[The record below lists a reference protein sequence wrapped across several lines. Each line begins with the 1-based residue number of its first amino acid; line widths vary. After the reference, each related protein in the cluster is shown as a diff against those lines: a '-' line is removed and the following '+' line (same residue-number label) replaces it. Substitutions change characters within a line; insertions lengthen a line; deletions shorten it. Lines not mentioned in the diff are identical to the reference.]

1 MRTIA
6 IIGGTGFVGRQL
18 ASVLAKQ
25 NWQIRILSRNSEVK
39 QDLSV
44 LPNATLINIDY
55 GDQNALNEAVS
66 GCDAVVNLVG
76 ILNESGRDGSGF
88 RKAHVNLAENVVT
101 ACQTNQISRL
111 LHMSALNADA
121 EKGTSHYLRT
131 KGEAEDFVHAAQ
143 DINVTSFR
151 PSVIFGIED
160 SFFNRFAALLK
171 LSPMLP
177 LASSNSRFAPIYVGD
192 VVKAMADSIDDKK
205 TYDQRYNLCGANE
218 YTLKQL
224 VQMTADM
231 IGIKRAIIGLPQWA
245 GKIQAQVFEFVPTKP
260 LSVDNLNSLQM
271 DSVCECNDLVD
282 KLGIEP
288 TTIESVMPRHFAQDT
303 HKGQYDNYRQQ
314 ARRN

>member
-1 MRTIA
+1 M
-6 IIGGTGFVGRQL
+6 
-18 ASVLAKQ
+18 
-25 NWQIRILSRNSEVK
+25 
-39 QDLSV
+39 
-44 LPNATLINIDY
+44 
-55 GDQNALNEAVS
+55 
-66 GCDAVVNLVG
+66 
-76 ILNESGRDGSGF
+76 
-88 RKAHVNLAENVVT
+88 
-101 ACQTNQISRL
+101 
-111 LHMSALNADA
+111 
-121 EKGTSHYLRT
+121 RT
-131 KGEAEDFVHAAQ
+131 KGEAEDFAHAAQ

-245 GKIQAQVFEFVPTKP
+245 GKIQAQVFE
-260 LSVDNLNSLQM
+260 M
-271 DSVCECNDLVD
+271 
-282 KLGIEP
+282 
-288 TTIESVMPRHFAQDT
+288 TTIIA
-303 HKGQYDNYRQQ
+303 KK
-314 ARRN
+314 